1 MIRTTNKYLRSIYYI
16 HTYNN
21 IKNII
26 NEYKYKAY
34 SYNNMPGILL

>member
-1 MIRTTNKYLRSIYYI
+1 MIARITNKYLRSIYI

-26 NEYKYKAY
+26 NEYKYAY
-34 SYNNMPGILL
+34 SYNNMPGISS